1 MTLKINDLKEIEINY
16 FDVWEEKQILS
27 KQLKEKEKDMELNK
41 ISFENLQNALRE
53 QQENYDWTITELE
66 KEKLKNEEEIKN
78 YKQSVS
84 NLETEVIIAKLSC
97 CFSKEIS

>member
-1 MTLKINDLKEIEINY
+1 
-16 FDVWEEKQILS
+16 
-27 KQLKEKEKDMELNK
+27 MELNK

-78 YKQSVS
+78 FKQSVS
-84 NLETEVIIAKLSC
+84 NLESEVIIFYFSC
-97 CFSKEIS
+97 FY

>member
-1 MTLKINDLKEIEINY
+1 
-16 FDVWEEKQILS
+16 
-27 KQLKEKEKDMELNK
+27 MELNK

-84 NLETEVIIAKLSC
+84 NLETEVIITKLLC
-97 CFSKEIS
+97 CSVKKCCSI